1 MFPKSGN
8 IRWTACPV
16 DAVKAARAVDGHP
29 QHSHATRGTQL
40 VASKRLRACVDV
52 LVGDAGETTDD
63 GSASPILCMRGRLAG
78 ERRGMADT
86 AAAADAN
93 TSIASNAS
101 NTAANDANAADAGA
115 VPHDVFDSQGRRFE
129 GPALEGTNIL
139 RLLQQVS
146 FPS

>member
-1 MFPKSGN
+1 
-8 IRWTACPV
+8 
-16 DAVKAARAVDGHP
+16 
-29 QHSHATRGTQL
+29 
-40 VASKRLRACVDV
+40 
-52 LVGDAGETTDD
+52 
-63 GSASPILCMRGRLAG
+63 
-78 ERRGMADT
+78 MADT

-93 TSIASNAS
+93 TSIASKAS

-115 VPHDVFDSQGRRFE
+115 VPRDVFDSQGRRFE